1 MGCITSQPQAEG
13 THSGRSVSGGS
24 SIVRIPSQTQPSLT
38 ITTPE
43 APPKHHLRELLVHEH
58 SGDPWADGFEKIRLL
73 GCGLSGSVFLVRN
86 KKTGLTYAMKTLHR
100 DKLPTNRLEDFR
112 NEVELL
118 RTLDHPNVIKL
129 IEFFETK
136 EGDLFLIMESLD
148 GGELFDRLNLQPGG
162 FFNEEDALTLLV
174 QVSGNGGP
182 LRLTGPALH

>member
-1 MGCITSQPQAEG
+1 MGCITSQPQQVAG
-13 THSGRSVSGGS
+13 NDSGRSVSGGS
-24 SIVRIPSQTQPSLT
+24 SIVRIPSQSQPSLT
-38 ITTPE
+38 NTTPE
-43 APPKHHLRELLVHEH
+43 APTPKQHHLREMLVHEH

-86 KKTGLTYAMKTLHR
+86 KKTGLSYAMKSLQR
-100 DKLPTNRLEDFR
+100 DKLPINRLEDFR

-136 EGDLFLIMESLD
+136 EGNLFLIFEELA

-162 FFNEEDALTLLV
+162 FFSENDALTLLV
-174 QVSGNGGP
+174 QVSDS
-182 LRLTGPALH
+182 